1 MKDNETTYL
10 LKKKETISQYLI
22 LQMEGCIQ
30 TEYVEIVN
38 QWLIEYW
45 IVAMYYNDRKWHT
58 YYSYGIAL
66 RLQEFI

>member
-1 MKDNETTYL
+1 MGRIVLAKIPTLGKMDWRDSRKVILMMKDNETTYL

-38 QWLIEYW
+38 Q
-45 IVAMYYNDRKWHT
+45 
-58 YYSYGIAL
+58 
-66 RLQEFI
+66 

>member
-1 MKDNETTYL
+1 MGRIVLAKIPTLGKMDWRDSRKVILTMKGNETTYL

-38 QWLIEYW
+38 Q
-45 IVAMYYNDRKWHT
+45 
-58 YYSYGIAL
+58 
-66 RLQEFI
+66 